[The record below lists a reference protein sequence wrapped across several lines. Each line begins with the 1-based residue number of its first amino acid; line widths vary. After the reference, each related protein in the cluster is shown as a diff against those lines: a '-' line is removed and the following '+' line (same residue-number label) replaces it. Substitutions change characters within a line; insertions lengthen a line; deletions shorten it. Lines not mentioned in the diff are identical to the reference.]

1 MSTLEKGNQNVEK
14 ALREFQEQSEIP
26 VTGVFDVVTIKE
38 MKKPR
43 CGVPDKDEKEF
54 SESGNFI

>member
-1 MSTLEKGNQNVEK
+1 MSPLEKENHDIEN

-26 VTGVFDVVTIKE
+26 VTGVFDATTIKE

-43 CGVPDKDEKEF
+43 CGVPDKDEEEF
-54 SESGNFI
+54 SKSGNFI